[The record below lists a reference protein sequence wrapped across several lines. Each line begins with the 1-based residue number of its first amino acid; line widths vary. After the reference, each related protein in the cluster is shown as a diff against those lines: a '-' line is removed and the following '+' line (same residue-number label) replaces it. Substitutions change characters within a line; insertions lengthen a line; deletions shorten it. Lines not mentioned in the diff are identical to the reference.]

1 MMALLIIILAGV
13 CGGLVSLCVS
23 RFLSVWIIKILNGF
37 RGIGSRL
44 CLSGIQMVSA
54 ETAEFN
60 CNHLQSNKQSVI
72 SILGLLLVSKQLGA
86 QSPRKPLVAHY
97 VIIV

>member
-1 MMALLIIILAGV
+1 MVSGALEADS
-13 CGGLVSLCVS
+13 VSLGY
-23 RFLSVWIIKILNGF
+23 RWFLHHEQINIW
-37 RGIGSRL
+37 
-44 CLSGIQMVSA
+44 
-54 ETAEFN
+54 TAEFN